1 MAGTPHHP
9 RTPHHPCARWR
20 RTPAAVVLALVAA
33 TVAGC
38 GAASGSDGAATPSPA
53 VTGSTT
59 LAPTTAGSPTAGPS
73 TATTAGTTPARTPI
87 AKSVGPSSSADPFA
101 NLPGPQPLPSTAAVR
116 ATRVSV
122 PAMGVDSALELL
134 TVDSAKVLQA
144 PVDPQLAGW
153 YAGGT
158 VPGDPGPAVI
168 AGHVDSQS
176 GPAVFYQL
184 KQLKVGS
191 VVSVTRSDGRVVRF
205 RVDGVDQYPKDDFP
219 TEAVYG
225 PTPDPSLRLITCGG
239 TFDYAS
245 HHYRDNV
252 VAYASLI
259 S

>member
-1 MAGTPHHP
+1 MAGAPHHP
-9 RTPHHPCARWR
+9 HPARR
-20 RTPAAVVLALVAA
+20 RAPASVVLALVAA
-33 TVAGC
+33 AVAGC
-38 GAASGSDGAATPSPA
+38 GSASEAGSVATGSPSPGPAASASSSPA
-53 VTGSTT
+53 SSSVVTAPARASTG
-59 LAPTTAGSPTAGPS
+59 APAEGPTPAPGGPTASG
-73 TATTAGTTPARTPI
+73 
-87 AKSVGPSSSADPFA
+87 DPFA

-134 TVDSAKVLQA
+134 SVNGAKVLQA

-168 AGHVDSQS
+168 AGHVDSQG
-176 GPAVFYQL
+176 GPAVFYGL
-184 KQLKVGS
+184 KQLEVGS
-191 VVSVTRSDGRVVRF
+191 VVSVTRSDGRTVRF
-205 RVDGVDQYPKDDFP
+205 RVDGVQQYPKNDFP
-219 TEAVYG
+219 TDAVYG

-239 TFDYAS
+239 TFDYAR

-252 VAYASLI
+252 VAYASLV